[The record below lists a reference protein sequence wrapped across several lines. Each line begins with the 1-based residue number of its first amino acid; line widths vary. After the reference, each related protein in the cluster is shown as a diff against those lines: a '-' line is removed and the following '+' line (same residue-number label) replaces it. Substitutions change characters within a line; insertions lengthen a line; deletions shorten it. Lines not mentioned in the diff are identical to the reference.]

1 MGGRLKN
8 LDIYHP
14 ILRVDYFIDFYFS
27 SLFSVWFWS
36 SSSWLSTLLVVCVY
50 NAVFMRAS
58 LALLLLL
65 LLLLSDRFKRQI

>member
-1 MGGRLKN
+1 MGGFWLKN

-36 SSSWLSTLLVVCVY
+36 SSWLSTLLVVCVY
-50 NAVFMRAS
+50 NTVFMRAS

-65 LLLLSDRFKRQI
+65 LLSDRFKRQI

>member
-1 MGGRLKN
+1 
-8 LDIYHP
+8 
-14 ILRVDYFIDFYFS
+14 
-27 SLFSVWFWS
+27 
-36 SSSWLSTLLVVCVY
+36 VY